1 MNGQGFDQPFQGHNL
16 SRYDVDL
23 GAGGGGGGHRRGGDG
38 TGGKS
43 VSSGALVVREWEGE
57 GGCS

>member
-1 MNGQGFDQPFQGHNL
+1 MVKALTNHFRVIICPGMMLIWGQ
-16 SRYDVDL
+16 
-23 GAGGGGGGHRRGGDG
+23 GGGGGGHRRGGDG

-43 VSSGALVVREWEGE
+43 VSSGALVLLEWEGE